1 MSMPNERSGL
11 SRRGVLGLG
20 AGAATVAAGASLL
33 RATPASA
40 VPTHQTPLT
49 EPGPWAVAGDA
60 PESVTLEPAPLGT
73 RSITHDWT
81 SFIPTGVGVDRQAGT
96 TVGTY
101 IGATLV
107 GGTTAA
113 VALRVPT
120 GASVVRVDLVGFT
133 TALATYSA
141 NLVLSRLAPDD
152 YVAVNSLVAAG
163 TGSLAASYTFPTPRK
178 LEPGETLWLDCGG
191 VTTQKYFVAATV
203 HYLPVGEFIPVTPSR
218 IYDSRLEAGAL
229 AKGATRTLSVAN
241 QIASAGGAANVVPAG
256 ARAVACNITVTS
268 TVGPFGY
275 LTVVPGGG
283 SVAGPSTINW
293 DREGATIANGF
304 QVGLDANRQITVGC
318 DGVAG
323 VSTQF
328 IIDVTGYYS

>member
-1 MSMPNERSGL
+1 MSTANDRTGL

-20 AGAATVAAGASLL
+20 ASAAAAAVGATLLSAGGAS
-33 RATPASA
+33 AAPADQLSA
-40 VPTHQTPLT
+40 T
-49 EPGPWAVAGDA
+49 EPGRVAFAGDG
-60 PESVTLEPAPLGT
+60 PQSVTLAAAPLGT

-81 SFIPTGVGVDRQAGT
+81 SFLPTGAGSVRQAGT
-96 TVGTY
+96 TAGTY
-101 IGATLV
+101 IGATLAT
-107 GGTTAA
+107 GNLAA
-113 VALRVPT
+113 VGLRVPT

-133 TALATYSA
+133 QALLIYSA
-141 NLVLSRLAPDD
+141 NLVLSRVATDD
-152 YVAVNSLVAAG
+152 YQAIATLSAAG

-178 LEPGETLWLDCGG
+178 LEAGETLWLDCGG
-191 VTTQKYFVAATV
+191 MTTQKYFVAATV
-203 HYLPVGEFIPVTPSR
+203 HYLPVGEFIPVTPTR
-218 IYDSRLEAGAL
+218 AYDSRSDAGPL
-229 AKGATRTLSVAN
+229 AKGATRTLSL
-241 QIASAGGAANVVPAG
+241 AGVVPAG
-256 ARAVACNITVTS
+256 ARAVACNITVTG

-304 QVGLDANRQITVGC
+304 QVGLDASRQITVGC

-323 VSTQF
+323 VSAQF